1 MNARPIVSPDD
12 QTVTFVELF
21 FDLVF
26 VFSVTQV
33 AGLFHEHIEW
43 STVGSAALIFWLVWW
58 AWTQFTWALNAANT
72 DHYLIQLVTLLATAV
87 AFFLAVS
94 VPNAIGEGALWFAIP
109 YVAVRL
115 VGLLVYRWVSA
126 ADQMQKAAVQ
136 TFSLLSL
143 AGLSVVLVGA
153 VLGGTFQYWLW
164 GFAIVLDVL
173 AAVVG
178 AQLEGWNL
186 HPSHFVERHGL
197 IVIIALGESLIA
209 AAAGVTDAPRTAA
222 LIAAGVLTVAVSCAL
237 WWTYFPYVK
246 PAFERAMEVREGRAR
261 SCLARDIF
269 SIVHFPM
276 LCGIIAFAV
285 AIEAS
290 VARPDMPLV
299 ISFRTALAVGLA
311 LFICGTAVAIWRA
324 TGRILFVRMLS
335 VLSTAGVVVVAD
347 VPAYVSLGIVLVM
360 LVGIAILEHRTFG
373 AMIIRESVVAQSSA
387 GGI

>member
-1 MNARPIVSPDD
+1 
-12 QTVTFVELF
+12 
-21 FDLVF
+21 
-26 VFSVTQV
+26 
-33 AGLFHEHIEW
+33 
-43 STVGSAALIFWLVWW
+43 
-58 AWTQFTWALNAANT
+58 
-72 DHYLIQLVTLLATAV
+72 
-87 AFFLAVS
+87 
-94 VPNAIGEGALWFAIP
+94 
-109 YVAVRL
+109 
-115 VGLLVYRWVSA
+115 
-126 ADQMQKAAVQ
+126 MQKAAVQ

-222 LIAAGVLTVAVSCAL
+222 LIAAGVLAVAVSCAL

-246 PAFERAMEVREGRAR
+246 PAFERAMEVREGRER

-299 ISFRTALAVGLA
+299 ISLRTALAVGLA

-335 VLSTAGVVVVAD
+335 VLSTAGVVIVAD
-347 VPAYVSLGIVLVM
+347 VPPFVSLGIVLVM

-373 AMIIRESVVAQSSA
+373 AMIIRESVAAQSSS